1 MKLNISNSLF
11 KQKQTLVERVNARIT
26 TELTQLPEG
35 KKVKG
40 KRGRRLVLDTPEKKA
55 ERRVYMNK
63 RNQEKTAQIYVS
75 MDLRDKSSDMIKAF
89 RERDVLVRSSFDF
102 IRGLFVVLNLD
113 KAAAPVRQDELLH
126 SLETT
131 LGQSINTFYTQREQS
146 MVRLTLLKEEKM
158 VFENVISALIPHVAK
173 HYPNIGFE
181 AMRVSDAH
189 SALFEMALTAIDDGI
204 INDDVMRYVNQNR
217 RVSLEE
223 YIRIV

>member
-26 TELTQLPEG
+26 TELSRLPEG

-40 KRGRRLVLDTPEKKA
+40 KRGRRLVLDTPEKKK
-55 ERRVYMNK
+55 ERRVVMNK

-75 MDLRDKSSDMIKAF
+75 ADLRDKSVEMIKAF
-89 RERDVLVRSSFDF
+89 KERDVLVRSSFDF
-102 IRGLFVVLNLD
+102 IRGLFVALNYHKGVIHQD
-113 KAAAPVRQDELLH
+113 KLLQP
-126 SLETT
+126 LEAM
-131 LGQSINTFYTQREQS
+131 LEQPINKFYALREQG

-158 VFENVISALIPHVAK
+158 VFESTVTALTPQVAK
-173 HYPNIGFE
+173 LYPSIDFG

-189 SALFEMALTAIDDGI
+189 SALFDMALTAVDEGVIT
-204 INDDVMRYVNQNR
+204 DDVMRYVNQNR

-223 YIRIV
+223 YIHIV